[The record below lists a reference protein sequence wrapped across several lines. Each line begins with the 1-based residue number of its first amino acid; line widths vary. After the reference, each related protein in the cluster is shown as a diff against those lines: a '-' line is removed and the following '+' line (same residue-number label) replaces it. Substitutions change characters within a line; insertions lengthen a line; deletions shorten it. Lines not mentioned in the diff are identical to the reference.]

1 MEFERIDGQT
11 LLPRLPHRET
21 RVGEMRPPP
30 AEPSLT
36 SGGHKKSVIAVAPA
50 MLVTAYPLLARQ
62 TTYRTRGPTTTTAA
76 MLSAFAA
83 ARSKRWNGAATSA
96 SSNPRPEREVNST
109 GDFLSSPFSV
119 EACLTRGSSHGVC
132 LVSVLGELT
141 SSAVSGTPRW
151 QIGGGGAGG

>member
-1 MEFERIDGQT
+1 MEFERIDGLT

-62 TTYRTRGPTTTTAA
+62 TTYQDPGADYYDRRHAERVRRRAIQTLERRGYLGILEPAA
-76 MLSAFAA
+76 
-83 ARSKRWNGAATSA
+83 
-96 SSNPRPEREVNST
+96 
-109 GDFLSSPFSV
+109 
-119 EACLTRGSSHGVC
+119 
-132 LVSVLGELT
+132 
-141 SSAVSGTPRW
+141 
-151 QIGGGGAGG
+151 